1 MTPKFSLQPVLDYRH
16 NRVEMLEVEL
26 GRLLQAQQRGQTF
39 LEALKDS
46 QARLFEQLNQ
56 CQQGEIDLFLLTR
69 LRSTLKTINQHI
81 HQQQERLRELAEQVQ
96 AKRQEV
102 VTARQD
108 EEVLETLKNKEIERY
123 HQEQAQA
130 EKRQQDDIYITR
142 AYQRSN
148 GTI

>member
-26 GRLLQAQQRGQTF
+26 SRLLQAQQRGQTF

-56 CQQGEIDLFLLTR
+56 CQQGEIDLFLLAR
-69 LRSTLKTINQHI
+69 LRSTLKVVNQHI
-81 HQQQERLRELAEQVQ
+81 QQQQERLRELAVQVQ

-108 EEVLETLKNKEIERY
+108 EAALEILKNKEIERY
-123 HQEQAQA
+123 QQEQAQQ
-130 EKRQQDDIYITR
+130 EKHQQDDVYISR
-142 AYQRSN
+142 AYHRST
-148 GTI
+148 GVA